1 MRENRIRLD
10 TAFHATCYKLLS
22 SMLHATRMNMFI
34 FVACNMLQMF
44 NVVFVWPYHASKSQ
58 ENSQM
63 THKNIRIKAPV
74 FR

>member
-34 FVACNMLQMF
+34 FVACSML
-44 NVVFVWPYHASKSQ
+44 NVQYS
-58 ENSQM
+58 
-63 THKNIRIKAPV
+63 IRLAISYFKVARRVPNDA
-74 FR
+74 